1 MLNAETV
8 FTLHIA
14 NYSIDVTTSIITQ
27 WVIMAIIIVLTL
39 IFSRNLKKVPNK
51 KQSVLEMLVGF
62 ITGLVNDNMG
72 SKYKS
77 FVPFIGTMGIFMLFL
92 NLSGLV
98 GVEPSTKDI
107 NVTAGFALISFIVIN
122 ANAFIKVGV
131 KGYAKEM
138 ISPFPVILPM
148 KLLEK
153 FTLPISLCLRL
164 FCNMLIGSIIL
175 GLLYQLLNYLG
186 HIFAFVI
193 PIPVHFFFDMFDGI
207 IQVYIFMM
215 LTMLYTKMGAE
226 AEEE

>member
-14 NYSIDVTTSIITQ
+14 NHSIAVTTSIVTQ
-27 WVIMAIIIVLTL
+27 WVVMAIIIILTL
-39 IFSRNLKKVPNK
+39 IFTRNLKRVPDK
-51 KQSVLEMLVGF
+51 RQSILEILIGF
-62 ITGLVNDNMG
+62 FNGLVNDNMG
-72 SKYKS
+72 TKYKN

-107 NVTAGFALISFIVIN
+107 NVTAGFALMSFVVIN

-138 ISPFPVILPM
+138 IRPFPMILPM

-164 FCNMLIGSIIL
+164 FCNMLVGSIVL
-175 GLLYQLLNYLG
+175 GLLYQLLEYLSYA
-186 HIFAFVI
+186 FAFVI
-193 PIPVHFFFDMFDGI
+193 PIPLHFFFDLFDGL

-226 AEEE
+226 EE